1 MKNLIIA
8 LLFTCFYNISFSQTS
23 KEIVIIRVEYTA
35 KKSGIESS
43 LYCDIGVA
51 NTHSL
56 YRALTN
62 EENTVQIKD
71 ENDKI
76 RVFTTEVDLMNYLF
90 SLGYQLK
97 STFGTE
103 IINAKYMNFILIK
116 E

>member
-1 MKNLIIA
+1 MKKSVVIF
-8 LLFTCFYNISFSQTS
+8 LLWMFSLPVFAFS
-23 KEIVIIRVEYTA
+23 DKEIVIIRVEYA
-35 KKSGIESS
+35 VKKLGIESR

-90 SLGYQLK
+90 TVGFRFDSSYSSEVINNKYQ
-97 STFGTE
+97 
-103 IINAKYMNFILIK
+103 NFILIK
-116 E
+116 D